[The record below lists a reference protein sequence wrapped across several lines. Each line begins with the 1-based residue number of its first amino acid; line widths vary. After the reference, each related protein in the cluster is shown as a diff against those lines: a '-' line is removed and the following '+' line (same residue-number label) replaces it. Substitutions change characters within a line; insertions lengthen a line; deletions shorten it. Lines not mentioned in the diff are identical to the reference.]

1 MLIIAKGRPIEI
13 RCYAIA
19 ADGNQMTVQEGENVL
34 FSLFSS
40 GVIVGADYITDEVD
54 KHGEPYFRILI
65 EKWYTLD
72 KLTPGAYSIKL
83 KIGERKMRLTDFFS
97 IDRNKKNDN
106 TGLQEG
112 DKVVIRLTVKET
124 PTGTI
129 TWAEDITVPGTLEC
143 IRVNG
148 SNYYMDDRCIELP
161 DYPSHL
167 SELEEDEGHR
177 LMTDEEKQQLL
188 RLVSLIPAEAS
199 PQNEIADKAYVD
211 EEIRRAVSQYR
222 GTNTYAIYES
232 TFLRWADSLEHDIND
247 YVFWQRTDAAGNI
260 FLEKYV
266 FDGDE
271 WRYEYKIVSTHFSAA
286 EWAAIRSGITSE
298 RLTEISDKLEE
309 LEEKIDDKPSEQE
322 LAGKLDNTPTGAHDR
337 PIYIKETEEDGRGEA
352 AEIDSLNL
360 PGDIRTQRNVEAQ
373 GGVAAG
379 GMADLGMMMP
389 GGGGAQAVVVDD
401 QTIVQSQDG
410 IVDLSQALVDGFDEF
425 VPNRSY
431 ARGEEFK
438 ILGPNGYWTAYRVEA
453 EYGMEGGAAP
463 DYGKC
468 ERITVKKLANPLDIG
483 SKYINS
489 LN

>member
-19 ADGNQMTVQEGENVL
+19 ADGNQMTVQDGEDVL
-34 FSLFSS
+34 FSLISS

-83 KIGERKMRLTDFFS
+83 KIGERKMRLTDVFS

-148 SNYYMDDRCIELP
+148 SNYYMDDRSIELP

-199 PQNEIADKAYVD
+199 PQNEMADKAYVD
-211 EEIRRAVSQYR
+211 EEIRLAVSQYR
-222 GTNTYAIYES
+222 GTNTTAVYLN

-271 WRYEYKIVSTHFSAA
+271 WRYEYKIVSTHFRAA

-337 PIYIKETEEDGRGEA
+337 PIYIKETEEEGRGEA

-360 PGDIRTQRNVEAQ
+360 PGAIHTEGNVEARGGVSAFGISSMNHTPGAGGPIVPVVIDNETIVRPQ
-373 GGVAAG
+373 GGVI
-379 GMADLGMMMP
+379 DL
-389 GGGGAQAVVVDD
+389 ASV
-401 QTIVQSQDG
+401 ISE
-410 IVDLSQALVDGFDEF
+410 GFDVY
-425 VPNRSY
+425 VPNKHY
-431 ARGEEFK
+431 NRGEFFK
-438 ILGPNGYWTAYRVEA
+438 FLGSNGYWTAFRVEA
-453 EYGMEGGAAP
+453 ELGMTAGSTP

-468 ERITVKKLANPLDIG
+468 ERLTIEKLANPLNIG
-483 SKYINS
+483 TGFIND